1 ESFGD
6 FDHAVNVAVGKLRIA
21 LGDSADVP
29 RYVETLHRRGYR
41 FIAKVEPPSPSPN
54 VAATQAPLGKLLLS
68 IIKWPLLYGV
78 VAILALACAAIFYPR
93 HRQPLGEKDSVVLG
107 DFSNSTGDSV
117 FDGSLREGLAIELE
131 QSPFL
136 NLTSEERIRRT
147 LRLMDQPADAK
158 LTPGV
163 ARELCQR
170 IGSAAVLDGSIAQ
183 IGSQYLLTLR
193 AINCISGESLAS
205 SEAQARDKDHVL
217 DVLGRMASEIRS
229 KLGESLGSVQK
240 FDVSLEQAT
249 TPSLDALQVYSAGV
263 AALRSRGET
272 AALPLFKR
280 AVDLDRNFAMAYSW
294 MAVIYYNLSER
305 ALAAQNATAAY
316 TLRGRV
322 TERERLFID
331 SRFYDLANGDVERA
345 TQVYEQW
352 RQAYPR
358 DSLP

>member
-1 ESFGD
+1 MENSGQSKPTIRFGVFEVNPRSGEVCKSGTRIRLQDQPFKVLLALLEHPGEVVSREELRQRIWPTESFGD

-68 IIKWPLLYGV
+68 IIKSPLFYGV

-158 LTPGV
+158 LT
-163 ARELCQR
+163 
-170 IGSAAVLDGSIAQ
+170 
-183 IGSQYLLTLR
+183 
-193 AINCISGESLAS
+193 
-205 SEAQARDKDHVL
+205 
-217 DVLGRMASEIRS
+217 
-229 KLGESLGSVQK
+229 
-240 FDVSLEQAT
+240 
-249 TPSLDALQVYSAGV
+249 
-263 AALRSRGET
+263 
-272 AALPLFKR
+272 
-280 AVDLDRNFAMAYSW
+280 
-294 MAVIYYNLSER
+294 
-305 ALAAQNATAAY
+305 
-316 TLRGRV
+316 
-322 TERERLFID
+322 
-331 SRFYDLANGDVERA
+331 
-345 TQVYEQW
+345 
-352 RQAYPR
+352 
-358 DSLP
+358 